1 MMARIACLIVAL
13 FLLGGCY
20 VPAAFEADLN
30 IDKSGK
36 FAFRYK
42 GNLLAVTLLR
52 KLSFGEVTDKDLKE
66 QADVYKRDLARDT
79 GFKKI
84 EHLESAFYRAEFD
97 RQGDIM
103 KEKTF
108 SFVRS
113 NSQFLSVKL
122 RGDGLIELF
131 GNKPPE
137 RLVNALIERGF
148 DVRGVFRIWTNAK
161 VISHNAPQSRE
172 DSPQKVYQWQIK
184 SMRDTPPSLILQ
196 PQ

>member
-1 MMARIACLIVAL
+1 M
-13 FLLGGCY
+13 
-20 VPAAFEADLN
+20 
-30 IDKSGK
+30 
-36 FAFRYK
+36 
-42 GNLLAVTLLR
+42 
-52 KLSFGEVTDKDLKE
+52 
-66 QADVYKRDLARDT
+66 
-79 GFKKI
+79 
-84 EHLESAFYRAEFD
+84 
-97 RQGDIM
+97 
-103 KEKTF
+103 
-108 SFVRS
+108 
-113 NSQFLSVKL
+113 KL